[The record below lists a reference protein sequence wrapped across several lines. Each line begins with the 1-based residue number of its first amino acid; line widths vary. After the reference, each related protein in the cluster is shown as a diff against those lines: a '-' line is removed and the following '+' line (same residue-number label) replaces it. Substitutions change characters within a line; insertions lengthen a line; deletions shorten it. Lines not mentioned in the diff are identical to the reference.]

1 MRLRTGAT
9 LRMTES
15 KKYNLSGQHGAEVF
29 RTLPEGTRITLL
41 NDAVAEIM
49 ANPGDGGFILVKFL
63 EHPKDPSKIGEE
75 DYVFFNEVR
84 EAAS

>member
-1 MRLRTGAT
+1 
-9 LRMTES
+9 MTES

-41 NDAVAEIM
+41 NGAVGEIV
-49 ANPGDGGFILVKFL
+49 ANPGDGGYILVRFL
-63 EHPKDPSKIGEE
+63 EHPSDSSKVGEE

-84 EAAS
+84 EAES

>member
-1 MRLRTGAT
+1 
-9 LRMTES
+9 MTEA

-29 RTLPEGTRITLL
+29 RQLPEGTRIRLL
-41 NDAVAEIM
+41 NGALGEIV

-63 EHPKDPSKIGEE
+63 EHPGDPSKVGEE

-84 EAAS
+84 EAES